1 MIVTL
6 GPEEPQ
12 VVTKESWGH
21 WAPLSSPVTVAS
33 YFSVLGTWLMFFF
46 YFYFYFLFFWLMFF
60 KDFL

>member
-1 MIVTL
+1 MEGKIFLMIVTL

-12 VVTKESWGH
+12 VVTKESWGL

-33 YFSVLGTWLMFFF
+33 YFSVPGTRLMFI
-46 YFYFYFLFFWLMFF
+46 